1 MIGTIAVDLPERD
14 PIKVGIGISGSSG
27 SSRESSLYCSGND
40 LVLSRSSNDGWNDG
54 IDRVTRAYPSRSNES
69 ADKHSKMHSGSRC
82 HTIPSNVRTAW
93 TPFKFPTP
101 LFCKFLQ
108 TTFLYGGHFL
118 IMESTQVRCIL
129 LSNLVSPAPSLNV
142 TCAVPCSHSMISTY
156 LSQFC
161 RTQRCKSR
169 LRYKNG
175 SQLSRRGDGIIL
187 HRVRSIPET

>member
-101 LFCKFLQ
+101 PFCKFLQ
-108 TTFLYGGHFL
+108 NHLSLWWSFFDHGIYA
-118 IMESTQVRCIL
+118 STMYSSVE
-129 LSNLVSPAPSLNV
+129 
-142 TCAVPCSHSMISTY
+142 PC
-156 LSQFC
+156 FPC
-161 RTQRCKSR
+161 
-169 LRYKNG
+169 
-175 SQLSRRGDGIIL
+175 
-187 HRVRSIPET
+187 PFP